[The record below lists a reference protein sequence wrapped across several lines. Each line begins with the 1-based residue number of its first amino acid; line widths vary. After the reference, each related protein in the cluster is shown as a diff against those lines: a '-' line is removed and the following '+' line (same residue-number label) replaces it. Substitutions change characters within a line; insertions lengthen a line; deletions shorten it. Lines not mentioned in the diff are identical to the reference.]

1 MAVMMVV
8 TALASRFMHGSLTEL
23 LDTFLQTFLAWLRAA
38 FAVGIAEKAVAVAA
52 ATDATPA
59 FWLEVGVLD
68 FTRGLFPLYRLD
80 LSCKYSQFA
89 PFEQLSNAKY
99 LHGILAFCSL
109 VSSGL
114 SPLSFAPLPS
124 FPLPLPFVAAAALT
138 LASSFFLF

>member
-89 PFEQLSNAKY
+89 PFEQLSNEIMRNTY
-99 LHGILAFCSL
+99 TAFW
-109 VSSGL
+109 L
-114 SPLSFAPLPS
+114 S
-124 FPLPLPFVAAAALT
+124 ALW
-138 LASSFFLF
+138 